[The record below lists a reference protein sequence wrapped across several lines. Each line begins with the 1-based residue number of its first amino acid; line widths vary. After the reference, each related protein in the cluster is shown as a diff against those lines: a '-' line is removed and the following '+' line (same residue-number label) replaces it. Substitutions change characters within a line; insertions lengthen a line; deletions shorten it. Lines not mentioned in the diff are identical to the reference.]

1 MCPVRERHYPAAVRW
16 PALRTGFAAA
26 HAALEIHR
34 PTISQDMADT
44 QLRIARARIRP
55 KTADTALKA
64 LRIEHSEMTKTG
76 FRNSKTEEGF

>member
-1 MCPVRERHYPAAVRW
+1 
-16 PALRTGFAAA
+16 
-26 HAALEIHR
+26 
-34 PTISQDMADT
+34 MADT